1 MKFVVAALLGAVSA
15 RHHHHHN
22 LVQLQGDGD
31 AKAAAAEPAEVAGDK
46 PETPEEVAQ
55 DMAEK
60 KAEKKPMSPEDAKAA
75 ADAVLADK
83 PVKTGSAFEAQ
94 LAAAR
99 AVDAAEAGEVAK
111 YDAVGK
117 SIIAGMY
124 EARAQAKIDAAAK
137 AKAAQVAMVD
147 ILAAREAANEAA
159 EKARQADAF
168 KAHKAHVLHVKEH
181 YANLEAGAAKEVQA
195 AHDAWKSRYGAQKRL
210 PADTA
215 GETWTANM
223 PDHVID
229 EPDFYQRP
237 PAPLAKVMADAKK
250 AEAAAEGAAEAPAA
264 FVQLSRRN
272 QKLAQKRAAESS
284 ESSESESSASSSGSS
299 SSGSSESN

>member
-15 RHHHHHN
+15 RHHHHHA
-22 LVQLQGDGD
+22 LVQMTEEPAETAGDVP
-31 AKAAAAEPAEVAGDK
+31 ETPAEVA
-46 PETPEEVAQ
+46 EEAK
-55 DMAEK
+55 AK
-60 KAEKKPMSPEDAKAA
+60 KDEKKPMSPEDAKKE

-83 PVKTGSAFEAQ
+83 PIKASPDQ
-94 LAAAR
+94 YAAAK
-99 AVDAAEAGEVAK
+99 AADAAEAKEVAK

-159 EKARQADAF
+159 EKARQAEAF

-181 YANLEAGAAKEVQA
+181 YANLEAGAAKEVKA
-195 AHDAWKSRYGAQKRL
+195 AHDAWKERYGAQKRL

-237 PAPLAKVMADAKK
+237 PAPLGKVLADAKK
-250 AEAAAEGAAEAPAA
+250 AEEKAEAAAEPPAA
-264 FVQLSRRN
+264 FVQLSRKN
-272 QKLAQKRAAESS
+272 MKLMQKRAAEAS
-284 ESSESESSASSSGSS
+284 ESSESSGSDSSSSSGSS
-299 SSGSSESN
+299 SSSSD